1 MSAAYVELRTYGKVS
16 IVNRNIPD
24 LGTIM
29 KITDTRSGASLV
41 TMAKFYA
48 LLSVV
53 MFVGGVIGG
62 AALAIN
68 GIDPAAFFSRQ

>member
-1 MSAAYVELRTYGKVS
+1 MGPT
-16 IVNRNIPD
+16 
-24 LGTIM
+24 M
-29 KITDTRSGASLV
+29 KISDTRSGVKLI

-48 LLSVV
+48 LLSGL

-68 GIDPAAFFSRQ
+68 GIDPAAFFAHQ